1 MDYNECS
8 LRRGAGPVR
17 GTWWGGDLPNN
28 LIDNNKLLRTINNIK
43 KNLYQKEKEKENN
56 AEGFLNFLRRWLICY

>member
-8 LRRGAGPVR
+8 LQRGAGPVR
-17 GTWWGGDLPNN
+17 GTGWGGDLPSN

>member
-17 GTWWGGDLPNN
+17 GTGWGGDLPSN

-43 KNLYQKEKEKENN
+43 KKTSTRKRRRRRIMLRV
-56 AEGFLNFLRRWLICY
+56 FLIF